1 MKSQRNKPEGQCGM
15 LYFIVNEK
23 SRSGKGA
30 EIWQEVK
37 TSLSEKQIN
46 YQAWTTEYAGHAF
59 SLAKEITNR
68 DEEDISLVVVGGDGT
83 TNEAI
88 NGMEHMEK
96 VRLGVIPTGSGNDL
110 ARGLHITGTPT
121 ENLEHLLACSEK
133 TREENRMLDLGQVSW
148 NDGKESRLFIISSGV
163 GLDALVCKRALKSRL
178 KDFLNKIHLGKLTYV
193 AITVLSLFS
202 MRTADALVQYRTD
215 DAAQKKCLPKTIY
228 IAAMISRWRAG
239 GVPMAPEADA
249 SDGMLS
255 MCSASGIPKWRT
267 FFCLPFLVLGKHL
280 WIRGFDVYDTKKCR
294 LHLKEPMV
302 LHADGE
308 YCGGCHGSDIYLPAS
323 QIMRTART
331 GSGKQSY

>member
-1 MKSQRNKPEGQCGM
+1 
-15 LYFIVNEK
+15 
-23 SRSGKGA
+23 
-30 EIWQEVK
+30 
-37 TSLSEKQIN
+37 
-46 YQAWTTEYAGHAF
+46 
-59 SLAKEITNR
+59 
-68 DEEDISLVVVGGDGT
+68 
-83 TNEAI
+83 
-88 NGMEHMEK
+88 
-96 VRLGVIPTGSGNDL
+96 
-110 ARGLHITGTPT
+110 
-121 ENLEHLLACSEK
+121 
-133 TREENRMLDLGQVSW
+133 MLDLGQVSW

-228 IAAMISRWRAG
+228 IAAMNFPMEGG
-239 GVPMAPEADA
+239 GVPMHRRRMRRMECFRCAVPAD
-249 SDGMLS
+249 
-255 MCSASGIPKWRT
+255 PKWRT

-308 YCGGCHGSDIYLPAS
+308 YCGDVTEVTFTCLPHKLCVLREPAVEN
-323 QIMRTART
+323 
-331 GSGKQSY
+331 QSY